1 MVLSAPQTATLGA
14 RVARPRSNSSVNSE
28 AVRRFVR
35 LSAISLSSRLR
46 TGSSCASFFPVR
58 RPLSRSSSHG
68 EVGNYP
74 PPAPRASRLISRSTP
89 YLGTVLDPTGD
100 GRRNPDSRIS
110 LGVKQVG
117 NSLFAIL
124 LRDSPTRCFRER
136 VWRTGRSS
144 SSGMWRI
151 SCGASRRSVRGC
163 VGRACRTPLRRGEPA
178 YPSGATLR
186 GSPGRGWRGV
196 LVPPSDPPQRQRRMP
211 WALDATCG

>member
-46 TGSSCASFFPVR
+46 TGSSCASF
-58 RPLSRSSSHG
+58 LSRSSSHG

-110 LGVKQVG
+110 LGVKQMG

-163 VGRACRTPLRRGEPA
+163 VGRACRTPLM
-178 YPSGATLR
+178 R
-186 GSPGRGWRGV
+186 GSQHTPLGPHSVRPLRRLAGGCA
-196 LVPPSDPPQRQRRMP
+196 PSDPHI
-211 WALDATCG
+211 ANGAS